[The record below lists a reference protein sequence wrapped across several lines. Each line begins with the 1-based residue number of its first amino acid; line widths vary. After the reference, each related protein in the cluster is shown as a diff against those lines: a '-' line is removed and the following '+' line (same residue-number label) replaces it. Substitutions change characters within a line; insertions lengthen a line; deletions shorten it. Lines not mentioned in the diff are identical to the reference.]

1 MSSCWKRSWSG
12 RVGFGPRGDRITG
25 PADFLRGVW
34 EILKEA
40 RDDNLTGESAKV
52 AYYFFLSIWPLFLG
66 LFAFT
71 GIFGGEPAFDW
82 IMGWLG
88 DLLPEEP
95 TRFLE
100 RFVRGITEN
109 SRPDLL
115 SLGLIL
121 TLWSGS
127 NIFTALAEGLNTVY
141 DIEEGRPWWKK
152 RALAIVLLLCASVLL
167 TVGATA
173 ILAGEAIIAGLGLT
187 DVYNVA
193 RWPLAFL
200 VLGALLWLVYYFLP
214 DREQELS
221 IRPVTIGAFV
231 GATLWV
237 LVTTLFRVYV
247 ANFGSYGETYG
258 LVGAVI
264 IMLLWFYL
272 TALAILFGG
281 EVAMCLER
289 GTHRR

>member
-1 MSSCWKRSWSG
+1 MDAAAAR
-12 RVGFGPRGDRITG
+12 
-25 PADFLRGVW
+25 RGVIKGIW
-34 EILKEA
+34 AIIGEA

-71 GIFGGEPAFDW
+71 GVFGGEPAFEW
-82 IMGWLG
+82 IMGWIEA
-88 DLLPEEP
+88 LLPEEP

-100 RFVRGITEN
+100 GFVRGITQN

-115 SLGLIL
+115 SVGLIL

-141 DIEEGRPWWKK
+141 DIEEGRSWWKK
-152 RALAIVLLLCASVLL
+152 RGLALILMLCASVLL

-187 DVYNVA
+187 GLYNIA
-193 RWPLAFL
+193 RWPIAFL
-200 VLGALLWLVYYFLP
+200 LLAVLLWLTYYYMP
-214 DREQELS
+214 DREQNLS
-221 IRPVTIGAFV
+221 IRPVTIGALV

-237 LVTTLFRVYV
+237 LATTVFRVYV

-258 LVGAVI
+258 FVGAVI
-264 IMLLWFYL
+264 VMLLWMYL
-272 TALAILFGG
+272 TALSILFGG

-289 GTHRR
+289 GVHRR